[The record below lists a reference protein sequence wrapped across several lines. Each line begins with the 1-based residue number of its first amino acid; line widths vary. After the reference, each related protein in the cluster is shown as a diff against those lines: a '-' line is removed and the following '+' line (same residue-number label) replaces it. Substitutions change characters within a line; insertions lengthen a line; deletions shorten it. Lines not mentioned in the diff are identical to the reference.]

1 MLFSKRRSD
10 GIQQSEVTRTRLRS
24 NDYRLVI
31 NSRKF
36 KGCRNGF
43 GLYIFSD
50 GSLPAGFLT
59 GKRTRGPW
67 KPLPVERTAVAHRQ
81 AISDTSRYAGRT
93 ENFCDMLEQISLQ
106 HTVRLSRSA
115 HSHGLF
121 KASIVSWKDLSWELR
136 KRAMLSET
144 LYSFFLIYIII
155 YKDEIYNMLNFTKD
169 SVERKILH

>member
-1 MLFSKRRSD
+1 MKAQKMGRTFGFTVQASESLPSSGTTSITRTCGQIEQIYQRLSRNTRVSHTLSRSKNVGSGESDPEIDKRKQRVLFSKRRSD

-59 GKRTRGPW
+59 GKRTRGP
-67 KPLPVERTAVAHRQ
+67 
-81 AISDTSRYAGRT
+81 
-93 ENFCDMLEQISLQ
+93 
-106 HTVRLSRSA
+106 
-115 HSHGLF
+115 
-121 KASIVSWKDLSWELR
+121 
-136 KRAMLSET
+136 
-144 LYSFFLIYIII
+144 
-155 YKDEIYNMLNFTKD
+155 
-169 SVERKILH
+169 